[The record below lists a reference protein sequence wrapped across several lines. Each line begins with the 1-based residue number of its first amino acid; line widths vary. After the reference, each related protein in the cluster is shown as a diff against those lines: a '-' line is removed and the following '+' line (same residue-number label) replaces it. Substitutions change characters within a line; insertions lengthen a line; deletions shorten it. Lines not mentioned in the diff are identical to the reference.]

1 MMKPVPSHPRSPL
14 PPTHVGIIMDGNG
27 RWAAARGM
35 PRVAGHRQGA
45 EAVRATVKGAIEN
58 GIEYLTLYGFSQENW
73 KRPEAEVTALMG
85 LLRIYLRQE
94 IDALNEQGVRL
105 TFIGQRDMLA
115 PDIVS
120 LIENAETVTRGNTKL
135 RLIVALSYGA
145 RQEITDAA
153 RKIARAAVAGE
164 IDPEQIDEAL
174 FEDHLETAG
183 IPDPDLVIRTSGE
196 QRLSNFLLW
205 QLAYAELV
213 FVETHWPDFNGRH
226 LEEAINEF
234 HRRERRYGATG

>member
-1 MMKPVPSHPRSPL
+1 MMKPVPTHPRSQL
-14 PPTHVGIIMDGNG
+14 PPIHVGIIMDGNG

-35 PRVAGHRQGA
+35 PRVAGHTQGA

-73 KRPEAEVTALMG
+73 KRPKAEVMALMG

-105 TFIGQRDMLA
+105 TFIGQRDMLDA
-115 PDIVS
+115 DIVS
-120 LIENAETVTRGNTKL
+120 LIENAEAVTKGNTKL

-153 RKIARAAVAGE
+153 RKIARAAVAGD

-174 FEDHLETAG
+174 FEHHLETAG

-196 QRLSNFLLW
+196 QRVSNFLLW

-213 FVETHWPDFNGRH
+213 FVETHWPDFSGRH

>member
-1 MMKPVPSHPRSPL
+1 
-14 PPTHVGIIMDGNG
+14 MDGNG

-35 PRVAGHRQGA
+35 PRIAGHSQGA

-58 GIEYLTLYGFSQENW
+58 GVAYLTLYGFSQENW
-73 KRPEAEVTALMG
+73 KRPKNEVTALMG

-105 TFIGQRDMLA
+105 TFIGRRDMLE

-120 LIENAETVTRGNTKL
+120 LIENAENVTKANVKL

-145 RQEITDAA
+145 RQEITAAA
-153 RKIARAAVAGE
+153 RKIASAAIAGDLE
-164 IDPEQIDEAL
+164 PEQIDEAL
-174 FEDHLETAG
+174 FQDHLETAG

-196 QRLSNFLLW
+196 QRVSNFLLW

-234 HRRERRYGATG
+234 HRRERRYGATE